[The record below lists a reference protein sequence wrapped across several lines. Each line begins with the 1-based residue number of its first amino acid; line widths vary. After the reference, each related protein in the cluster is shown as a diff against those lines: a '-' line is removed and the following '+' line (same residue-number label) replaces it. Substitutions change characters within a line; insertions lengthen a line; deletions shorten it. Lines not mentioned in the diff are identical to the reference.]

1 MNMSMDPKET
11 GKVDDQVNQMIQ
23 DPDLI
28 KDILKDLNMNTED
41 EAVKKFLEE
50 FPTGGQKKEEDKD
63 GKDPSKKMDEE
74 KK

>member
-1 MNMSMDPKET
+1 MSMEPKET

-50 FPTGGQKKEEDKD
+50 FPNAGQKKEEDKD